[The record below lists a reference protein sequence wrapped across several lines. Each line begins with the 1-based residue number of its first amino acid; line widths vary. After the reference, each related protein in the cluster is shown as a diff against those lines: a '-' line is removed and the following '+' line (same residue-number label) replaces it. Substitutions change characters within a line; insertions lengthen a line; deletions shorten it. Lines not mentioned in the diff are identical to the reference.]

1 MCVRLCARTANKSV
15 YVFVWA
21 HLEHQ
26 FFWAFSQTSLS
37 LHEWRYLFWS
47 QPLAKSV
54 CVCERETIFVW
65 DKVREQGR
73 ERGREWV
80 MWDGRERRQ
89 RKRCCG
95 SSSVSSLLSGP
106 WATQLPQ
113 SATAPPSLEHRIRY
127 AQRRQI
133 CFNSPLTPRAP
144 QLSKSGL
151 NKLRGARQTKNTN
164 AQRRLLWIRRSLCLP
179 GEAEKPTRLSSLHD
193 IGEEKWR
200 HKNLR
205 GKDDSMY
212 EYAFIHEEQ
221 KCGCWS
227 RLLRTMT
234 SLFHRLLPY
243 PCNHSAP
250 ETTRITPF

>member
-1 MCVRLCARTANKSV
+1 
-15 YVFVWA
+15 
-21 HLEHQ
+21 
-26 FFWAFSQTSLS
+26 
-37 LHEWRYLFWS
+37 
-47 QPLAKSV
+47 
-54 CVCERETIFVW
+54 
-65 DKVREQGR
+65 
-73 ERGREWV
+73 

-95 SSSVSSLLSGP
+95 SSSISSLLSGP

-113 SATAPPSLEHRIRY
+113 SATAPPSPEHRIRY

-151 NKLRGARQTKNTN
+151 NKLRGARQTKKNKHAKTPIMN
-164 AQRRLLWIRRSLCLP
+164 PPLSLPPRGGWKAHTLVITAWHRERQR
-179 GEAEKPTRLSSLHD
+179 K
-193 IGEEKWR
+193 GEEKWR
-200 HKNLR
+200 HKNVR

-221 KCGCWS
+221 KCGCGS

-234 SLFHRLLPY
+234 SLFRRLLFY
-243 PCNHSAP
+243 PCIPHSAP

>member
-1 MCVRLCARTANKSV
+1 
-15 YVFVWA
+15 
-21 HLEHQ
+21 
-26 FFWAFSQTSLS
+26 
-37 LHEWRYLFWS
+37 
-47 QPLAKSV
+47 
-54 CVCERETIFVW
+54 
-65 DKVREQGR
+65 
-73 ERGREWV
+73 

-113 SATAPPSLEHRIRY
+113 SATAPPSPEHRIRY

-133 CFNSPLTPRAP
+133 CFTSPLTPRAP

>member
-1 MCVRLCARTANKSV
+1 
-15 YVFVWA
+15 
-21 HLEHQ
+21 
-26 FFWAFSQTSLS
+26 
-37 LHEWRYLFWS
+37 
-47 QPLAKSV
+47 
-54 CVCERETIFVW
+54 
-65 DKVREQGR
+65 
-73 ERGREWV
+73 

-113 SATAPPSLEHRIRY
+113 SATAPPSPEHRIRY

-144 QLSKSGL
+144 QLSKSGV

-221 KCGCWS
+221 KCGYFVRWPHYFIGYFLIDATIQHQKLHV
-227 RLLRTMT
+227 LLLSNCLNTKHSDIWRHCYRGIPPGVDGTQCIWMVT
-234 SLFHRLLPY
+234 LPLFKL
-243 PCNHSAP
+243 HSV
-250 ETTRITPF
+250 TWISSCSHLVFLS

>member
-1 MCVRLCARTANKSV
+1 MR
-15 YVFVWA
+15 
-21 HLEHQ
+21 
-26 FFWAFSQTSLS
+26 
-37 LHEWRYLFWS
+37 
-47 QPLAKSV
+47 
-54 CVCERETIFVW
+54 
-65 DKVREQGR
+65 
-73 ERGREWV
+73 
-80 MWDGRERRQ
+80 DGRERRQ
-89 RKRCCG
+89 RKRCCR
-95 SSSVSSLLSGP
+95 SSSISSLLSGP
-106 WATQLPQ
+106 WATRLPQ
-113 SATAPPSLEHRIRY
+113 SATAPPSPEHRIRY

-151 NKLRGARQTKNTN
+151 NKLRGARQTKKNTN

-193 IGEEKWR
+193 TGEEKWR

-212 EYAFIHEEQ
+212 EYAFIHAEQ

-234 SLFHRLLPY
+234 SLFHYYFLIHATIQHQKLHVLLLSN
-243 PCNHSAP
+243 CLNTKHSDIWRHCYRGIP
-250 ETTRITPF
+250 PGVDGTQCIWIVTLPLFKLHSVTSWTWICSCSHLVFLS